1 MFQFGRFPYLHYVFM
16 QAFRTLRTEGFPI
29 RKSTGRRLL
38 TANRGLSQ
46 LITSFIGSWCQGIH
60 LMLLFAWTIVQF
72 YSLLWVSQF
81 SVFFLVALP
90 PLSDKIAVS
99 LPLFFLLGKTNF
111 FYFNCFSL
119 SVSFYSFIQ
128 LSMIILSRAWTL
140 SWVHRSGWTR
150 TIDLA
155 LIRRAL

>member
-1 MFQFGRFPYLHYVFM
+1 MFQFPSFPTHSYVFTVRYLILH
-16 QAFRTLRTEGFPI
+16 QVCSHI
-29 RKSTGRRLL
+29 RKSTGRCLF

-46 LITSFIGSWCQGIH
+46 LITSFFGSWCQGIH

-72 YSLLWVSQF
+72 FSLLWVSQF

-140 SWVHRSGWTR
+140 FWVHRSGWTR

>member
-1 MFQFGRFPYLHYVFM
+1 MFQFPSFPSLDYGFIKWSLILH
-16 QAFRTLRTEGFPI
+16 QRGFPI
-29 RKSTGRRLL
+29 RKSADRSLFAAPRS
-38 TANRGLSQ
+38 LSQ
-46 LITSFIGSWCQGIH
+46 LITSFFGSWCQGIH

-140 SWVHRSGWTR
+140 FWVHRSGWTR